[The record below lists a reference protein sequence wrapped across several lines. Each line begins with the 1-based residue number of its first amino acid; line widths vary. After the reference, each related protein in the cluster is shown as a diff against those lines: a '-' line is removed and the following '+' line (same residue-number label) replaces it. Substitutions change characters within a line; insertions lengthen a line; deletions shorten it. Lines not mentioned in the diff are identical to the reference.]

1 MESEEDRN
9 PPSPVTQIPP
19 HRAARIRSTPRV
31 ASCGSQR
38 QAFALGI
45 ALIGLLVFS
54 STALGID
61 GPSPHGN
68 QSGSLPL
75 TVDAA
80 MQPNAPSP
88 TDVVRNALAWP
99 FSRNSI
105 WNLPIGA
112 SAVYVP
118 AGIKK
123 PTDYGMTTDVDVL
136 VLTPGA
142 PVTPVYYNGDAW
154 DGGSRCDV
162 QGGVLFS
169 APIPPNFVVPGAG
182 SGNPD
187 GSTPNYATAIL
198 AADNHTLIQG
208 QPMARCTADGNVTMW
223 WSQENESLFG
233 TGTSG
238 GHGGS
243 MLSSIGGTIRLG
255 ELVPGGA
262 IHHAMKVNLH
272 GAEDYYYDNVTG
284 GFRWP
289 ATTADG
295 DASGSYHG
303 TVPALREGSLLAL
316 PPSVDVNAMGLETDP
331 AKILARAFQDYGAY
345 TVDDAAWSTYAICTE
360 RSPAGRVDSE
370 FESAWGFPINEP
382 SLDAPWSRDM
392 NRIFGALNV
401 VDNWN
406 FATWLLAAAS
416 NGTLGAGLGVPR
428 VSWAPYFDPNP
439 DMIAPVSTAS
449 LSGTAGP
456 ADWFLSPVQV
466 TLNASDSGSGVAA
479 IYDRIDG
486 GNWQPYTSPVTVGVD
501 GVHAVEYFATDAS
514 SNYETIHTA
523 TFKVDTVGPASS
535 AVLSGTSGS
544 GNWFRSPVQVPVS
557 ASDAGSGVS
566 AIHVRSDGGPWGTY
580 TGPLSIPTDG
590 VHTVDSYGTD
600 FVGHDGP
607 IHSTAFGIDTI
618 APSTSL
624 QPDKLPDA
632 RGWYASPLGVT
643 LSAADATSGV
653 QSISVR
659 IDSGTWVTYTT
670 PIFLAG
676 RGTHQLEYFATDL
689 AGNVEAVQTR
699 SFTLLGPW
707 FPPIRSAKGGPPEP
721 GLTLPEQVQV
731 SLSIP
736 PLSAVGFIVVIAGL
750 FLLNREKMEWLQRTR
765 SPSTGRSP
773 ARSRLSWLAPF
784 RLF

>member
-80 MQPNAPSP
+80 MQPNAQSP
-88 TDVVRNALAWP
+88 TDIVRNALAWP

-208 QPMARCTADGNVTMW
+208 QPMARCTEDGNVTMW

-233 TGTSG
+233 TGNSG

-243 MLSSIGGTIRLG
+243 TLSSLGRTSRPGGH
-255 ELVPGGA
+255 VPGGA
-262 IHHAMKVNLH
+262 ARPALLGDPHRAGGQFFRN
-272 GAEDYYYDNVTG
+272 GPR
-284 GFRWP
+284 GFR
-289 ATTADG
+289 
-295 DASGSYHG
+295 
-303 TVPALREGSLLAL
+303 
-316 PPSVDVNAMGLETDP
+316 
-331 AKILARAFQDYGAY
+331 RA
-345 TVDDAAWSTYAICTE
+345 
-360 RSPAGRVDSE
+360 
-370 FESAWGFPINEP
+370 
-382 SLDAPWSRDM
+382 
-392 NRIFGALNV
+392 
-401 VDNWN
+401 
-406 FATWLLAAAS
+406 
-416 NGTLGAGLGVPR
+416 
-428 VSWAPYFDPNP
+428 
-439 DMIAPVSTAS
+439 
-449 LSGTAGP
+449 
-456 ADWFLSPVQV
+456 
-466 TLNASDSGSGVAA
+466 
-479 IYDRIDG
+479 
-486 GNWQPYTSPVTVGVD
+486 
-501 GVHAVEYFATDAS
+501 
-514 SNYETIHTA
+514 
-523 TFKVDTVGPASS
+523 
-535 AVLSGTSGS
+535 
-544 GNWFRSPVQVPVS
+544 
-557 ASDAGSGVS
+557 
-566 AIHVRSDGGPWGTY
+566 
-580 TGPLSIPTDG
+580 
-590 VHTVDSYGTD
+590 
-600 FVGHDGP
+600 
-607 IHSTAFGIDTI
+607 
-618 APSTSL
+618 
-624 QPDKLPDA
+624 
-632 RGWYASPLGVT
+632 
-643 LSAADATSGV
+643 
-653 QSISVR
+653 
-659 IDSGTWVTYTT
+659 
-670 PIFLAG
+670 
-676 RGTHQLEYFATDL
+676 
-689 AGNVEAVQTR
+689 
-699 SFTLLGPW
+699 
-707 FPPIRSAKGGPPEP
+707 
-721 GLTLPEQVQV
+721 
-731 SLSIP
+731 
-736 PLSAVGFIVVIAGL
+736 
-750 FLLNREKMEWLQRTR
+750 
-765 SPSTGRSP
+765 
-773 ARSRLSWLAPF
+773 
-784 RLF
+784 

>member
-1 MESEEDRN
+1 M
-9 PPSPVTQIPP
+9 
-19 HRAARIRSTPRV
+19 
-31 ASCGSQR
+31 
-38 QAFALGI
+38 ALGI
-45 ALIGLLVFS
+45 G
-54 STALGID
+54 
-61 GPSPHGN
+61 GPSTSGN
-68 QSGSLPL
+68 RSASFPL
-75 TVDAA
+75 TIDAA
-80 MQPNAPSP
+80 VQPNSPS
-88 TDVVRNALAWP
+88 TTNVVRNAHAWP

-154 DGGSRCDV
+154 GGGSRCDV

-208 QPMARCTADGNVTMW
+208 QPMARCTEDGNVTMW

-233 TGTSG
+233 TGNSG

-255 ELVPGGA
+255 ELVPGGT
-262 IHHAMKVNLH
+262 IRHAMKVNLH
-272 GAEDYYYDNVTG
+272 GAEDYYYDNLTR

-289 ATTADG
+289 ATTADSG
-295 DASGSYHG
+295 ASGSYNG

-316 PPSVDVNAMGLETDP
+316 PPSINVSAMGLETEP

-345 TVDDAAWSTYAICTE
+345 AVDDTAWSTYAICTE

-370 FESAWGFPINEP
+370 FETSWGFPINEP

-392 NRIFGALNV
+392 NRIFGALNA

-406 FATWLLAAAS
+406 YSTWLLAAAS
-416 NGTLGAGLGVPR
+416 NGSLGAGLGVPR

-456 ADWFLSPVQV
+456 AQWFVSPVQV

-479 IYDRIDG
+479 IYDRMDDG
-486 GNWQPYTSPVTVGVD
+486 SWQPYTAPMTVGVD
-501 GVHAVEYFATDAS
+501 GVHTVEYFATDKA
-514 SNYETIHTA
+514 SNYETIRST
-523 TFKVDTVGPASS
+523 TFKVDTAGPVSS
-535 AVLSGTSGS
+535 AVLSGTPGS
-544 GNWFRSPVQVPVS
+544 GNWFRSPVQVTVS
-557 ASDAGSGVS
+557 GSDAGSGVS
-566 AIHVRSDGGPWGTY
+566 AIHVRSDGGAWSTY
-580 TGPLSIPTDG
+580 TGPFSIPMDG
-590 VHTVDSYGTD
+590 AHTVDTYGTD
-600 FVGHDGP
+600 FVGHDGA

-618 APSTSL
+618 APTTSL
-624 QPDKLPDA
+624 TPDKLPDA
-632 RGWYASPLGVT
+632 LGRYASPLRVA
-643 LSAADATSGV
+643 LSASDATSGV
-653 QSISVR
+653 RFISVR
-659 IDSGTWVTYTT
+659 IDSGTWMAYTS
-670 PIFLAG
+670 PILLAWT
-676 RGTHQLEYFATDL
+676 GTHQLEYFATDV
-689 AGNVEAVQTR
+689 AGNAEAVQTR
-699 SFTLLGPW
+699 SFTLIVARL
-707 FPPIRSAKGGPPEP
+707 PPIHATRGISTEP
-721 GLTLPEQVQV
+721 RPTLVEPLQISV
-731 SLSIP
+731 SIP
-736 PLSAVGFIVVIAGL
+736 PASAVGFIVVIAGL
-750 FLLNREKMEWLQRTR
+750 FLLNREKMEWLQRMR
-765 SPSTGRSP
+765 SQWTGRSP
-773 ARSRLSWLAPF
+773 SKSRLSWLAPF
-784 RLF
+784 RWF

>member
-9 PPSPVTQIPP
+9 PPSPVTQIPLL
-19 HRAARIRSTPRV
+19 RAAGIRSTPRV

-45 ALIGLLVFS
+45 ALIGLVVFS
-54 STALGID
+54 STALGIG

-68 QSGSLPL
+68 QSGRPPRL
-75 TVDAA
+75 AA
-80 MQPNAPSP
+80 AAKQPTPPRP
-88 TDVVRNALAWP
+88 TDVVGKRLPGP
-99 FSRNSI
+99 FERNSI
-105 WNLPIGA
+105 WTPPIGA
-112 SAVYVP
+112 SAVYAP

-303 TVPALREGSLLAL
+303 TVPALREGPPLAL
-316 PPSVDVNAMGLETDP
+316 PPSFDVNAMGREP
-331 AKILARAFQDYGAY
+331 EAGKILARAFQDYGAY

-370 FESAWGFPINEP
+370 FETAWGFPINEP
-382 SLDAPWSRDM
+382 SLDVPWSRDM

-416 NGTLGAGLGVPR
+416 NGTVGAGLGVPR

-449 LSGTAGP
+449 LSGTVGP
-456 ADWFLSPVQV
+456 AEWFLSPVQV
-466 TLNASDSGSGVAA
+466 TVNASDV
-479 IYDRIDG
+479 
-486 GNWQPYTSPVTVGVD
+486 
-501 GVHAVEYFATDAS
+501 
-514 SNYETIHTA
+514 
-523 TFKVDTVGPASS
+523 
-535 AVLSGTSGS
+535 
-544 GNWFRSPVQVPVS
+544 
-557 ASDAGSGVS
+557 GSGVS
-566 AIHVRSDGGPWGTY
+566 AIHVRSDGDTWSTY

-590 VHTVDSYGTD
+590 AHTVDSYGTD

-607 IHSTAFGIDTI
+607 IHSTDFGIDTI

-632 RGWYASPLGVT
+632 HGWYANPLRLT
-643 LSAADATSGV
+643 LSSADATSGV
-653 QSISVR
+653 RSISVR
-659 IDSGTWVTYTT
+659 IDSGTWVTYTS
-670 PIFLAG
+670 PILLAG
-676 RGTHQLEYFATDL
+676 TGTHQLEYFATDL
-689 AGNVEAVQTR
+689 AGNAEAVQTR

-707 FPPIRSAKGGPPEP
+707 FPPIRSAKGGPTES
-721 GLTLPEQVQV
+721 GLTVPEAVQV

-736 PLSAVGFIVVIAGL
+736 PASAVGFVVVIVGL
-750 FLLNREKMEWLQRTR
+750 FLLNREKMEWLQRMR
-765 SPSTGRSP
+765 SRSTGRCP

-784 RLF
+784 RWF

>member
-1 MESEEDRN
+1 
-9 PPSPVTQIPP
+9 
-19 HRAARIRSTPRV
+19 
-31 ASCGSQR
+31 
-38 QAFALGI
+38 
-45 ALIGLLVFS
+45 
-54 STALGID
+54 
-61 GPSPHGN
+61 
-68 QSGSLPL
+68 
-75 TVDAA
+75 
-80 MQPNAPSP
+80 
-88 TDVVRNALAWP
+88 
-99 FSRNSI
+99 
-105 WNLPIGA
+105 
-112 SAVYVP
+112 
-118 AGIKK
+118 
-123 PTDYGMTTDVDVL
+123 
-136 VLTPGA
+136 
-142 PVTPVYYNGDAW
+142 
-154 DGGSRCDV
+154 
-162 QGGVLFS
+162 
-169 APIPPNFVVPGAG
+169 
-182 SGNPD
+182 
-187 GSTPNYATAIL
+187 
-198 AADNHTLIQG
+198 
-208 QPMARCTADGNVTMW
+208 MARCTADGNVTMW

-295 DASGSYHG
+295 DASDSYHG

-316 PPSVDVNAMGLETDP
+316 PPSFDVNAMGLETEA

-370 FESAWGFPINEP
+370 FETAWGFPINEP
-382 SLDAPWSRDM
+382 SLDVPWSRDM

-416 NGTLGAGLGVPR
+416 NGTVGAGLGVPR

-449 LSGTAGP
+449 LSGTVGP
-456 ADWFLSPVQV
+456 AEWFLSPVQV

-486 GNWQPYTSPVTVGVD
+486 GSWQPYTASMTVGVD
-501 GVHAVEYFATDAS
+501 GVHTVEYFATDAA
-514 SNYETIHTA
+514 SNYETIHSV
-523 TFKVDTVGPASS
+523 TFKVDTVGPVSS
-535 AVLSGTSGS
+535 AVLSGTLGS
-544 GNWFRSPVQVPVS
+544 GNWFRSPVQVTVS
-557 ASDAGSGVS
+557 ASDVGSGVS
-566 AIHVRSDGGPWGTY
+566 AIHVRSDGDTWSTY

-590 VHTVDSYGTD
+590 AHTVDSYATD
-600 FVGHDGP
+600 LVGHDGP
-607 IHSTAFGIDTI
+607 IHSTDFGIDTI

-632 RGWYASPLGVT
+632 HGWYANPLRLT
-643 LSAADATSGV
+643 LSSADATSGV
-653 QSISVR
+653 RSISVR
-659 IDSGTWVTYTT
+659 IDSGTWVTYTS
-670 PIFLAG
+670 PILLAG
-676 RGTHQLEYFATDL
+676 TGTHQLEYFATDL
-689 AGNVEAVQTR
+689 AGNAEAVQTR

-707 FPPIRSAKGGPPEP
+707 FPPIRSAKGGPTES
-721 GLTLPEQVQV
+721 GLTVPEAVQV

-736 PLSAVGFIVVIAGL
+736 PASAVGFVVVIVGL
-750 FLLNREKMEWLQRTR
+750 FLLNREKMEWLQRMR
-765 SPSTGRSP
+765 SRSTGRCP

-784 RLF
+784 RWF